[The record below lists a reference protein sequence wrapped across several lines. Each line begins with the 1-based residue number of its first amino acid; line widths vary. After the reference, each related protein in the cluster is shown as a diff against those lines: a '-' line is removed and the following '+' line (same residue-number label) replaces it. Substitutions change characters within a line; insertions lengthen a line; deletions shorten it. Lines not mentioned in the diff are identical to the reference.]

1 MRQLKDL
8 RQDAGLTQAELA
20 KNASMTRQ
28 NISRI
33 ECGGYMSF
41 AAAKQLS
48 SALNI
53 EALQLFV
60 DHNLAVIHERIDSC
74 KENPYRAWRDS
85 LKLRDMMRN
94 YVTTDEIR
102 QTYQKLRNLADKELA
117 GQMPNTSKDVRV

>member
-1 MRQLKDL
+1 MPRQLKDL
-8 RQDAGLTQAELA
+8 RQIAGLTQAELA
-20 KNASMTRQ
+20 DRTSMTRQ

-41 AAAKQLS
+41 AAAKKLS
-48 SALNI
+48 SELLI

-60 DHNLAVIHERIDSC
+60 DHNLAVIHERIDAG

-94 YVTTDEIR
+94 YVTTDEMR
-102 QTYQKLRNLADKELA
+102 QTYQKLRNLADKEY
-117 GQMPNTSKDVRV
+117 GQSQHITEE